1 MPSVVTELYRIWY
14 KIHTSFFAVHSSMF
28 YETFIH
34 MLWLII
40 MVGTRMVLMNH

>member
-1 MPSVVTELYRIWY
+1 MLTGLKRNDQVL
-14 KIHTSFFAVHSSMF
+14 KA

-40 MVGTRMVLMNH
+40 MVGHLNGINGPLMSLSL